1 MRRKEMN
8 KISKDNTFIVARVSM
23 IHKNQLDE
31 LAVAESRTKS
41 SMIRCLIER
50 AYKKLIRNYKGE
62 ENERSNDIFR

>member
-1 MRRKEMN
+1 MN